1 MIEAGAVEETN
12 RSKIVGKRPAQLYR
26 YALDSF
32 DFIFPRSL
40 NYLEIK
46 RVKASKTMSFLTSA
60 S

>member
-12 RSKIVGKRPAQLYR
+12 HSKIVGKRPAQLYR
-26 YALDSF
+26 YALDSLILYF
-32 DFIFPRSL
+32 LVHS